1 MSTEH
6 KYVRHSVLGFIL
18 FPTQDILWHKHIG
31 VLMRQVSSKGD
42 LVSAGFARIEG
53 GDVICYGE
61 SESLKMRSKAEDSD
75 LLAKQLGLD
84 QS

>member
-1 MSTEH
+1 MTPYEH
-6 KYVRHSVLGFIL
+6 KYVRHSELGFVL
-18 FPTQDILWHKHIG
+18 FPTQDTLWHKHIG
-31 VLMRQVSSKGD
+31 VLIRQCFSKGE

-61 SESLKMRSKAEDSD
+61 SESLKMRSRPEDSD

-84 QS
+84 